1 MTLSSIGLIQG
12 RLFPKY
18 IDQLQVFPDKTWKK
32 EINIL
37 REIGFDYIEL
47 LWDKKKVLSKFGKF
61 KINSYCIPK
70 YKHIQFVWTV
80 LHSKIHQIVLLMKL
94 MM

>member
-47 LWDKKKVLSKFGKF
+47 LWDKKKGCPQRVWIGCTSIQSNSKGLPS
-61 KINSYCIPK
+61 NR
-70 YKHIQFVWTV
+70 
-80 LHSKIHQIVLLMKL
+80 
-94 MM
+94 